1 MPSLPFRLVLLQE
14 EAVFPASFLPH
25 ATPFLLLTEL
35 PEVCVLESWDT
46 ALKCLGFVIFTQG
59 WLSFSDFTA
68 AKELGHLWRC
78 RGCNEDPLLGE
89 GGSALGFP
97 FNLAGL
103 CWFQVLAYHLVL
115 QACSI
120 QHVTFSPRCLC
131 PLLCSVCNSP
141 GFIYIAFCRVVL
153 QTGLLGWL
161 QLKIT
166 PFFSF
171 LVICAWPTVRDSK
184 KTARQ

>member
-1 MPSLPFRLVLLQE
+1 M
-14 EAVFPASFLPH
+14 
-25 ATPFLLLTEL
+25 
-35 PEVCVLESWDT
+35 SW
-46 ALKCLGFVIFTQG
+46 FFSYVIFTQG

-78 RGCNEDPLLGE
+78 RDCNEDPLLRE

-120 QHVTFSPRCLC
+120 QHVTFFSQVFVSTAMLSMQFPWFYLYSFLQSCATNWIAGLI
-131 PLLCSVCNSP
+131 VVKNNSLFFP
-141 GFIYIAFCRVVL
+141 FLSFVHD
-153 QTGLLGWL
+153 L
-161 QLKIT
+161 QLGTVKRQQGNKYSVGIFLMEKIGYN
-166 PFFSF
+166 
-171 LVICAWPTVRDSK
+171 A
-184 KTARQ
+184 KTGWWNYNHEKRETHLAVLKWLNLAG